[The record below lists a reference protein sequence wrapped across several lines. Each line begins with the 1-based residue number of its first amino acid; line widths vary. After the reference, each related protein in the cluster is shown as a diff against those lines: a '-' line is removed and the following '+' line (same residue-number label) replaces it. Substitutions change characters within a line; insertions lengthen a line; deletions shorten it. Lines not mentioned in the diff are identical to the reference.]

1 MRISRIQIENF
12 RNFKFLD
19 VNLGQNI
26 ILVGENKSG
35 KSNFVDALRLVL
47 DPSLSDNDRRLE
59 ASDFWDGD
67 GEAPF
72 DGRDIRISIQFTNFA
87 DSENLDQLPL
97 SWLSDCLIEI
107 VPQKIAQI
115 TYLYFNDGEND
126 TPIADDY
133 NFKIYPGNKKDEQ
146 FDYKGMQK
154 SIPLQ
159 LIEALRDIASDA
171 RVWHKSPLKKL
182 LDLSDIS
189 ADELQPF
196 ADRIK
201 VISDE
206 ILQIPSIM
214 AIENDIN
221 MRTNGMIGNLYQIDT
236 ELGLNATT
244 PQAILETLRLYAEGE
259 KHRSLNQISLGMQN
273 VLYLALLSLLLEKKQ
288 IRVNKRKEPFLP
300 MMALEEPEAHLHP
313 HLQRL
318 VFKDFLA
325 LAETRKQPVIITT
338 HSPHLASSA
347 SLNDLVLLR
356 QSNNGSIAVSA
367 YDFTKTLESRA
378 KKDLER
384 FLDITKSEM
393 LFSKGVIFVEG
404 DVEILL
410 VSEFANILGRPLD
423 KFGISICNV
432 YGAEFRHVVTLAHKF
447 QIPFVV
453 LTDGDKY
460 RQVKGLQRAIDLIEI
475 ISLRIKQKLQILYD
489 QGHKNKVSRYLTML
503 GIFVNDWTLEPTL
516 IDAGLSNELKNTFT
530 ELGDELGEKV
540 RAGAK
545 YIDDFLAFPDDTKM
559 EKILGAIS
567 DTRWGKGRFAQ
578 RLVVHIIEKSQTL
591 DTQDKKN
598 RIVPQYIKDA
608 IIFLT
613 NKVSKN

>member
-26 ILVGENKSG
+26 VLVGENKSG
-35 KSNFVDALRLVL
+35 KSNFIDALRLVL

-72 DGRDIRISIQFTNFA
+72 DGREIRISIQFTNFA
-87 DSENLDQLPL
+87 DSENLEQLPL

-107 VPQKIAQI
+107 APKKIAQI

-126 TPIADDY
+126 SPIADDY
-133 NFKIYPGNKKDEQ
+133 NYKIYPANKKNEE

-182 LDLSDIS
+182 LALSDIS

-201 VISDE
+201 AISDE

-221 MRTNGMIGNLYQIDT
+221 IRTNGMIGSLYQIDT
-236 ELGLNATT
+236 ELGLSATT
-244 PQAILETLRLYAEGE
+244 PDAILETLRLYAEGK

-288 IRVNKRKEPFLP
+288 IKVNKKKEPFLP
-300 MMALEEPEAHLHP
+300 IMALEEPEAHLHP

-325 LAETRKQPVIITT
+325 LADTRKQPVIITT
-338 HSPHLASSA
+338 HSPYLASSA

-356 QSNNGSIAVSA
+356 QSNKGSIAASA
-367 YDFTKTLESRA
+367 YDFTKTLGSRE

-423 KFGISICNV
+423 TFGISICNV
-432 YGAEFRHVVTLAHKF
+432 YGAEFRHVVTLAYKF

-460 RQVKGLQRAIDLIEI
+460 RQVKGLQRAIDLMEI
-475 ISLRIKQKLQILYD
+475 ISLPIKRKLQVLYD
-489 QGHKNKVSRYLTML
+489 QGNKNKVSRYLTML

-516 IDAGLSNELKNTFT
+516 IEAGLSNELKNTFT

-545 YIDDFLAFPDDTKM
+545 YIDDFLASPDDTKM

-578 RLVVHIIEKSQTL
+578 RLVVHVIEKSQTL
-591 DTQDKKN
+591 DTQDKKD
-598 RIVPQYIKDA
+598 RIVPRYIKDA